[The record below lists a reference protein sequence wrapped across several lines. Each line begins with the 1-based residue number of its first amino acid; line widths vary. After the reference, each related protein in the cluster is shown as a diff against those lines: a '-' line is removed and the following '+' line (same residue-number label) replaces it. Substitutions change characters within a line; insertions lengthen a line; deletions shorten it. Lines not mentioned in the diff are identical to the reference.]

1 MSENSTS
8 RPSSKSQ
15 ILHERLAGVI
25 ADTPQGGRL
34 PTEPLLARQLGVSRA
49 TLREAMRTFEIQ
61 GLIHRRQGVG
71 TFVIHPAHVIESGL
85 EVLES
90 IETMAERIGLQVK
103 VKDFEMM
110 NRTAEQEELEV
121 MGLERGTQVMQVS
134 RVIQAENRPVAYL
147 VDILPDKALSE
158 SEVDESFTGSILD
171 IMLKR
176 GTPSL
181 VHSRTEI
188 SAVPVS
194 KNVARALGIQRA
206 DVVLCFKGLLFSV
219 DGRVVD
225 YSYSY
230 FLPGYFRFHVVRR
243 IDQV

>member
-1 MSENSTS
+1 
-8 RPSSKSQ
+8 
-15 ILHERLAGVI
+15 
-25 ADTPQGGRL
+25 
-34 PTEPLLARQLGVSRA
+34 
-49 TLREAMRTFEIQ
+49 
-61 GLIHRRQGVG
+61 
-71 TFVIHPAHVIESGL
+71 
-85 EVLES
+85 
-90 IETMAERIGLQVK
+90 VK

-121 MGLERGTQVMQVS
+121 MGLERGAQVMQVS

-188 SAVPVS
+188 SAFPVS
-194 KNVARALGIQRA
+194 KSVARALGIQRA